1 MIKAII
7 FDLDGVIVST
17 DRYHYAAW
25 KRIADREGIYFD
37 EVINHRLRGV
47 SRMESLEILLERAAR
62 SYTEEEKIRLAND
75 KNAIYQQFLEQLSP
89 NDILDDADQVIA
101 ELKRRNI
108 KVAIGS
114 SSKNTKRILEKIGLL
129 EAFDAIADGTD
140 ITRSKPHPDVFLV
153 AAERL
158 GVCPSACAVVEDAN
172 SGIVAAK
179 QAGMLAIAIG
189 EARKSA
195 NADMRINHLSDLLKI
210 KYDTI

>member
-89 NDILDDADQVIA
+89 NDILDDADQVIE

-179 QAGMLAIAIG
+179 QAGMLAIEIG

>member
-1 MIKAII
+1 
-7 FDLDGVIVST
+7 
-17 DRYHYAAW
+17 W

-89 NDILDDADQVIA
+89 NDILDDADQVIE

-114 SSKNTKRILEKIGLL
+114 SSKNTKRILEKI
-129 EAFDAIADGTD
+129 
-140 ITRSKPHPDVFLV
+140 
-153 AAERL
+153 
-158 GVCPSACAVVEDAN
+158 
-172 SGIVAAK
+172 
-179 QAGMLAIAIG
+179 
-189 EARKSA
+189 
-195 NADMRINHLSDLLKI
+195 
-210 KYDTI
+210 